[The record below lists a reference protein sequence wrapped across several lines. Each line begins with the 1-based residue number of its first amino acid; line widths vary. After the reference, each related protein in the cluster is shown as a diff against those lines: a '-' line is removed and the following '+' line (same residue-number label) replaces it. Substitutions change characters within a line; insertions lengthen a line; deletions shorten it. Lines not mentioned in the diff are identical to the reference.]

1 MSSLRRVSYPSIEI
15 DGDHG
20 SAGIRAMRTKN
31 ILVALTLLLAT
42 SRVSLAAENP
52 LMGTW
57 KLNESKS
64 KYAPGSA
71 KNTRVAYTAA
81 KGDMIKCTADGVD
94 KDGKPIHWTWTGKLD
109 GKPYPIIGSPA
120 FDTLAYHPV
129 NERTNDTTATKN
141 GKVVMTATI
150 TVAKDGKSRVV
161 TLTGTDAN
169 SKKITNRTYYYKE

>member
-1 MSSLRRVSYPSIEI
+1 
-15 DGDHG
+15 
-20 SAGIRAMRTKN
+20 MRTKN

-64 KYAPGSA
+64 KYAPGSD

-94 KDGKPIHWTWTGKLD
+94 KGGKPI
-109 GKPYPIIGSPA
+109 IGLGRENLMANLTRSREVRPS
-120 FDTLAYHPV
+120 TRWL
-129 NERTNDTTATKN
+129 
-141 GKVVMTATI
+141 I
-150 TVAKDGKSRVV
+150 TR
-161 TLTGTDAN
+161 
-169 SKKITNRTYYYKE
+169 

>member
-1 MSSLRRVSYPSIEI
+1 MSSLGRVSYPSIEI
-15 DGDHG
+15 DHLSGN
-20 SAGIRAMRTKN
+20 AGIRTMRTKN
-31 ILVALTLLLAT
+31 ILVALTLLLVA

-64 KYAPGSA
+64 KYAPGSD

-109 GKPYPIIGSPA
+109 GKPYPIKGSRD

-129 NERTNDTTATKN
+129 NERTNDTTATKD

-161 TLTGTDAN
+161 TLTGTDA
-169 SKKITNRTYYYKE
+169 SGKKFTDTTYYDKE

>member
-1 MSSLRRVSYPSIEI
+1 MSSLGRVSYPSIEI

-20 SAGIRAMRTKN
+20 SARIRAMRTKN
-31 ILVALTLLLAT
+31 TLVALTLLLAA

-81 KGDMIKCTADGVD
+81 KGAMISARPMELIRMGSQS
-94 KDGKPIHWTWTGKLD
+94 
-109 GKPYPIIGSPA
+109 IGPGRESLMANLTRSKEVRPS
-120 FDTLAYHPV
+120 TRWLITPV
-129 NERTNDTTATKN
+129 NERTNDTTATKD

-150 TVAKDGKSRVV
+150 TVAKGGKSRVV
-161 TLTGTDAN
+161 TLIGTDA
-169 SKKITNRTYYYKE
+169 SGKKFTDTTYYDKE